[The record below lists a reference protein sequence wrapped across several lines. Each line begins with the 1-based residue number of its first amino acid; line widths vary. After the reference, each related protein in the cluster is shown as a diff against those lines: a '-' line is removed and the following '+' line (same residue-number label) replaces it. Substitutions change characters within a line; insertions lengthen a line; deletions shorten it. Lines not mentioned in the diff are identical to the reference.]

1 MTSVQMHLRKIA
13 KAIEDIAF
21 QTNILAI
28 NASVE
33 AARSGS
39 AGSGFAV
46 VANEV
51 QDLAVKSAEAA
62 KNATNM
68 IENIRAIIDTG
79 VTLNADTASSLEA
92 ISNVSSQI
100 SEISD
105 RLVIAVDDQESALVT
120 MEERIETISAIADRN
135 LQNAEGTEQSS
146 GLLAREAEKL
156 QAQVK
161 NFILK
166 EERNR

>member
-1 MTSVQMHLRKIA
+1 ML
-13 KAIEDIAF
+13 F
-21 QTNILAI
+21 
-28 NASVE
+28 
-33 AARSGS
+33 RS
-39 AGSGFAV
+39 
-46 VANEV
+46 
-51 QDLAVKSAEAA
+51 
-62 KNATNM
+62 
-68 IENIRAIIDTG
+68 
-79 VTLNADTASSLEA
+79 
-92 ISNVSSQI
+92 
-100 SEISD
+100 